1 MAVKKN
7 QTDKAV
13 LNEDEKVEDLAG
25 TGAEEANEE
34 VKGTED
40 GKDAAGPPPRDYGRK
55 EEMVEIELFYDGEK
69 YSEPLFVGVNGKS
82 YLIKRG
88 EPVMV
93 PKSVAEVIRNSNNQL
108 RYLNE
113 IQKKLENVEYKN
125 MDQ

>member
-13 LNEDEKVEDLAG
+13 LSEDGNMEVLEE
-25 TGAEEANEE
+25 TGAAGAE
-34 VKGTED
+34 VKGTEES
-40 GKDAAGPPPRDYGRK
+40 KDAAGTPPRDYGRK

-93 PKSVAEVIRNSNNQL
+93 PKSVAEVIRNSHNQL

-125 MDQ
+125 MD